1 MKDEGLCFV
10 DGYYHFNSW
19 DHILSDEE
27 LEKEEDLFKKQLE
40 DPKQPL
46 ISELVTKF
54 ESMHIQYPRQY
65 VERKILYK
73 INVGKTREQA
83 IEELYKEEDLHE
95 KHIFSL
101 EDHPEKRILEL
112 EGGWRV
118 VRHGRRFNWSNSIFL
133 FELLRKPILTNK
145 RIILLNGE
153 EIDYELP
160 IRNVLRAEEETVAA
174 GNSCLRIE
182 LKNGD
187 AVSLDFVCSDTET
200 LFDASHTLNK
210 QRTLVNQWLQ
220 SVNNLIK

>member
-1 MKDEGLCFV
+1 M
-10 DGYYHFNSW
+10 
-19 DHILSDEE
+19 SDEE
-27 LEKEEDLFKKQLE
+27 LKKEEELFKKQLE

-54 ESMHIQYPRQY
+54 ESMHIHYPKQYL
-65 VERKILYK
+65 ERRIQYK

-83 IEELYKEEDLHE
+83 IEELYKEEGLHE

-101 EDHPEKRILEL
+101 EDQPENRIMEL
-112 EGGWRV
+112 EGSWHV
-118 VRHGRRFNWSNSIFL
+118 VRHGRRFDWSNSIFL

-160 IRNVLRAEEETVAA
+160 IRNVLRAEEEMVAT
-174 GNSCLRIE
+174 GNPYLRIE
-182 LKNGD
+182 LKSGD
-187 AVSLDFVCSDTET
+187 AVSLDFVCTDTKT
-200 LFDASHTLNK
+200 PLGASHTLSK

-220 SVNNLIK
+220 SINNLIK